1 MQDTQGTVEDELLF
15 NDTYIHA
22 DRLTFRSMEPGGKL
36 EATKSNTWNQEEA
49 FQTLPVSLKPL

>member
-22 DRLTFRSMEPGGKL
+22 DILTFRSMERGGKL

-49 FQTLPVSLKPL
+49 FQTLPVSLKPF